1 MSIVLNKCTANS
13 KGEQRVAR
21 LLESFDDDNFQL
33 CFSIGF
39 LPGVREIDLLLIDLK
54 LGAFIIEIKA
64 ISLNMIQ
71 SISPNVWQI
80 KDRDTS
86 ESPLQQAYAQY
97 EGLRS
102 FWKGRMNSKLP
113 PIGVTACFPDI
124 TRYDWCKA
132 FSGNVYA
139 TTIANGLIFQD
150 DLMGPESLFSRLHH
164 VMTDPPIRKGFN
176 PEKPTSNF
184 LEEFKQLLKPAAPQ
198 MATNVDRQRLMAI
211 ENGVTTDL
219 NNEFPAGGSAFAVF
233 SGYPG
238 TGKTFRLVSIGVS
251 HAYLNQRVLFA
262 CFNKT
267 LASDIRRLLSFND
280 KLKHSRYQIDV
291 VDIYQLALRIF
302 EMNGLPY
309 EKTSTPDDW
318 GRFVVEYL
326 KEKGEDA
333 FAGAYDTILVDE
345 AHDMMD
351 WQLELLSL
359 HASTGATIC
368 IAVGKGQELYRD
380 DSSAVEWLKC
390 RAEDQ
395 KAMEKALRRNFRN
408 TPMQYFAALA
418 FHQAWPD
425 HLGEVEKAY
434 SSVIRTKSKKGE
446 FDFER
451 QGEPLKFLPVPAI
464 PGEFDDNGRDQ
475 LRLISD
481 EYAEILKNEIDE
493 IEVDEF
499 AHPVGLLVLVPDE
512 KGQHNT
518 WVREALKKAI
528 ANRDGVSFIDY
539 TDDENRRSMALTSEI
554 RLCTFHSSRGLE
566 GERVMIFGL
575 EQIGAFAEKTNVKAE
590 NLGFIALSRG
600 IFRTTVVARCI
611 TTNSVHKLLKAILH
625 VDEKKLVR
633 R

>member
-1 MSIVLNKCTANS
+1 MSPVLNKCTAKS

-39 LPGVREIDLLLIDLK
+39 IPGVREIDLLLIDLK
-54 LGAFIIEIKA
+54 LGAFVIEIKA

-71 SISPNVWQI
+71 SVSPNVWQI

-86 ESPLQQAYAQY
+86 ESPLQQAYSQY
-97 EGLRS
+97 EGLRT
-102 FWKGRMNSKLP
+102 FWKVRMNSKLP
-113 PIGVTACFPDI
+113 PIGVTACLPDI

-132 FSGNVYA
+132 FSENVYA

-150 DLMGPESLFSRLHH
+150 DLRDPESLYNRLHH
-164 VMTDPPIRKGFN
+164 VMTDPPIRKGFTPAN
-176 PEKPTSNF
+176 PTSNF
-184 LEEFKQLLKPAAPQ
+184 LEEFKKLLKPAAPQ
-198 MATNVDRQRLMAI
+198 MATSIDRQRLMAI
-211 ENGVTTDL
+211 EKGVTTDL

-233 SGYPG
+233 SGHPG
-238 TGKTFRLVSIGVS
+238 TGKTFRLLSIGVS
-251 HAYLNQRVLFA
+251 HAYSNQRVLFA

-267 LASDIRRLLSFND
+267 LASDIRRILSFNE
-280 KLKHSRYQIDV
+280 KLKHARYQIDV
-291 VDIYQLALRIF
+291 VDIYQLAIRVF

-309 EKTSTPDDW
+309 EKTSTPDEW
-318 GRFVVEYL
+318 GRLVVEYL
-326 KEKGEDA
+326 KDKGEVA
-333 FAGAYDTILVDE
+333 LAGSYDTILVDE

-351 WQLELLSL
+351 WQLDLLSL
-359 HASTGATIC
+359 HARTGATIC

-380 DSSAVEWLKC
+380 DSSAVAWLKE

-395 KAMEKALRRNFRN
+395 KVMEKPLRRNFRN

-425 HLGEVEKAY
+425 HFDEVAKAY
-434 SSVIRTKSKKGE
+434 SSVIRKKSKKGE

-451 QGEPLKFLPVPAI
+451 TGEPLKFLPVPAI
-464 PGEFDDNGRDQ
+464 PGEFDDNGANQ
-475 LRLISD
+475 LKLISD
-481 EYAEILKNEIDE
+481 EYAEILKNEIGE

-512 KGQHNT
+512 NSPHTT

-528 ANRDGVSFIDY
+528 ENRNGVSFIDY
-539 TDDENRRSMALTSEI
+539 TVDENRRSMALTSEI

-575 EQIGAFAEKTNVKAE
+575 EQIDAFAEKTKVKAE

-600 IFRTTVVARCI
+600 IFRTTVVARSHY
-611 TTNSVHKLLKAILH
+611 TNSVHKLLKAILH
-625 VDEKKLVR
+625 VDEKELVR